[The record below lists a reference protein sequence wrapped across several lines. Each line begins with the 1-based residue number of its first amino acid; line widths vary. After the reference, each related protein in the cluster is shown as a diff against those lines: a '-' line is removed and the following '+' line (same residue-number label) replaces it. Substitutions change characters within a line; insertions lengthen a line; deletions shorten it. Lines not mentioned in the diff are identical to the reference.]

1 MIHGG
6 TMTTAPQ
13 SLPTPDV
20 SLDHV
25 LESAVVLN
33 WKDLVQGQADGIV
46 QIEYHVAAE
55 RSVDCLKMWCSTPRG
70 YSSLIC
76 NYSVNPG
83 WSSGPCFSN
92 GFHSRDLGRLLESI
106 MLNQNLFRIGSEPG
120 SNVVIQV
127 GPPTAEQVDSAKLQL
142 SEIFPAPAPILR
154 KVVTKRQPV
163 LPVAA
168 TV

>member
-1 MIHGG
+1 
-6 TMTTAPQ
+6 MTTAAR
-13 SLPTPDV
+13 SLPAQDV
-20 SLDHV
+20 KLDHV

-33 WKDLVQGQADGIV
+33 WKDLVQGQAAGLV
-46 QIEYHVAAE
+46 QVEYHVGGE

-83 WSSGPCFSN
+83 WSGGPCFSN

-106 MLNQNLFRIGSEPG
+106 MLNQNLFELATEPNR
-120 SNVVIQV
+120 NVVIRI
-127 GPPTAEQVDSAKLQL
+127 GAPTPEQVESAKLQL
-142 SEIFPAPAPILR
+142 SEIFPPPAPVLR

-168 TV
+168 VV

>member
-1 MIHGG
+1 
-6 TMTTAPQ
+6 MTTAPQ
-13 SLPTPDV
+13 ALPTPDV
-20 SLDHV
+20 KLDHV
-25 LESAVVLN
+25 LESAAVLN
-33 WKDLVQGQADGIV
+33 WKDLVQGQTAGAV
-46 QIEYHVAAE
+46 QIEYHVGGD
-55 RSVDCLKMWCSTPRG
+55 RSVDCLKMWSSTPRG

-83 WSSGPCFSN
+83 WSGGPCFSN

-106 MLNQNLFRIGSEPG
+106 MLNQNLFQIASEPN

-127 GPPTAEQVDSAKLQL
+127 GPPTPEQIESAKLQL
-142 SEIFPAPAPILR
+142 ANIFPAPAPVLR

>member
-1 MIHGG
+1 
-6 TMTTAPQ
+6 MTTTPQ
-13 SLPTPDV
+13 PPAVRDV
-20 SLDHV
+20 KLDRI

-33 WKDLVQGQADGIV
+33 WKDLLQGQSAGLV
-46 QIEYHVAAE
+46 QIEYHVGVD
-55 RSVDCLKMWCSTPRG
+55 RSVDCLKMWRSTPHG

-92 GFHSRDLGRLLESI
+92 GFHSRDLGHLLESI
-106 MLNQNLFRIGSEPG
+106 MLNQNFFQPGSDAN

-127 GPPTAEQVDSAKLQL
+127 GAPTEQQVESAKLQL
-142 SEIFPAPAPILR
+142 SDSFPPAVNVAR
-154 KVVTKRQPV
+154 KAGSKRHPE

>member
-1 MIHGG
+1 
-6 TMTTAPQ
+6 MTTAPQ
-13 SLPTPDV
+13 SLPAPDV
-20 SLDHV
+20 KLDHA
-25 LESAVVLN
+25 LESAAILN
-33 WKDLVQGQADGIV
+33 WKDLVQGQAAGLV
-46 QIEYHVAAE
+46 QIEYHVGGE

-106 MLNQNLFRIGSEPG
+106 MLNQNLFQVASEPN

-127 GPPTAEQVDSAKLQL
+127 GPPTPEQVELARLQL
-142 SEIFPAPAPILR
+142 SEIFPPPVPALR
-154 KVVTKRQPV
+154 KVVSKRAAL

>member
-1 MIHGG
+1 
-6 TMTTAPQ
+6 MTTAPRA
-13 SLPTPDV
+13 LPAQDV
-20 SLDHV
+20 KLDHV

-33 WKDLVQGQADGIV
+33 WKDLVQGQSAGLV
-46 QIEYHVAAE
+46 QIEYHVGGE

-106 MLNQNLFRIGSEPG
+106 MLNQNLFRLASEPN

-127 GPPTAEQVDSAKLQL
+127 GPPTPEQVETAKVQL
-142 SEIFPAPAPILR
+142 GDIFPPPAPVLR

-168 TV
+168 TI

>member
-1 MIHGG
+1 
-6 TMTTAPQ
+6 MTTAPQ
-13 SLPTPDV
+13 SLPAPNV

-33 WKDLVQGQADGIV
+33 WKDLVQGQAAGVV
-46 QIEYHVAAE
+46 QIEYHVAPE

-76 NYSVNPG
+76 NYSVKPG

-106 MLNQNLFRIGSEPG
+106 MLNQNLFRLESEPN

-127 GPPTAEQVDSAKLQL
+127 GPPTPGQVESAKLQL
-142 SEIFPAPAPILR
+142 SDIFPPPAPVLR
-154 KVVTKRQPV
+154 KVVSKRQAV
-163 LPVAA
+163 LPIAA

>member
-1 MIHGG
+1 
-6 TMTTAPQ
+6 MTTAPQ
-13 SLPTPDV
+13 SLPAPDV
-20 SLDHV
+20 KLDHV

-33 WKDLVQGQADGIV
+33 WKDLVQGQAAGFV
-46 QIEYHVAAE
+46 QVEYHVGSE
-55 RSVDCLKMWCSTPRG
+55 QSVDCLKMWCSNSRG

-76 NYSVNPG
+76 NYSVAPG

-106 MLNQNLFRIGSEPG
+106 MLNQNLFQLRSEPN

-127 GPPTAEQVDSAKLQL
+127 GQPTPEEVESAKLQL
-142 SEIFPAPAPILR
+142 TDIFPPPAPVLR
-154 KVVTKRQPV
+154 KVVSKRQAV

-168 TV
+168 SV

>member
-1 MIHGG
+1 
-6 TMTTAPQ
+6 MTTAPQ
-13 SLPTPDV
+13 SLPAQLDV
-20 SLDHV
+20 KLDHV
-25 LESAVVLN
+25 LESAIALN
-33 WKDLVQGQADGIV
+33 WKDLVQGQPAGRV
-46 QIEYHVAAE
+46 QIEYHVGGD

-83 WSSGPCFSN
+83 WSNGPCFSN

-106 MLNQNLFRIGSEPG
+106 MLNQNLFQLVSEPN
-120 SNVVIQV
+120 SNVVLQV
-127 GPPTAEQVDSAKLQL
+127 GPPTLEQIESATVLL
-142 SEIFPAPAPILR
+142 RDAFPPPVPILR
-154 KVVTKRQPV
+154 KVANGRHAV

>member
-1 MIHGG
+1 
-6 TMTTAPQ
+6 MTTAPQ
-13 SLPTPDV
+13 SLPAHDV
-20 SLDHV
+20 KLKHI

-33 WKDLVQGQADGIV
+33 WKDLVQGQSAGVV
-46 QIEYHVAAE
+46 QIEYHVGGE

-83 WSSGPCFSN
+83 WSRGPCFSN

-106 MLNQNLFRIGSEPG
+106 MLNQNLFQLGSEPN

-127 GPPTAEQVDSAKLQL
+127 GPPTPGQVESAKLQL
-142 SEIFPAPAPILR
+142 ADVFPPPVPILR
-154 KVVTKRQPV
+154 KVVSKRPAV

-168 TV
+168 SI

>member
-1 MIHGG
+1 
-6 TMTTAPQ
+6 MTTAPQ
-13 SLPTPDV
+13 SMPTHDV
-20 SLDHV
+20 TLDHV
-25 LESAVVLN
+25 LECAVVLN
-33 WKDLVQGQADGIV
+33 WKDLVQGQSNGLV
-46 QIEYHVAAE
+46 QIEYHVGGE
-55 RSVDCLKMWCSTPRG
+55 GSVDCLKMWCSTPRG

-106 MLNQNLFRIGSEPG
+106 MLNQNLFQLVSEPK

-127 GPPTAEQVDSAKLQL
+127 GPPTPEQVESAKLQL
-142 SEIFPAPAPILR
+142 SDIFPPPAPILR
-154 KVVTKRQPV
+154 KVVAKRQPV

-168 TV
+168 GV